1 MTEFIFFLIGT
12 MLGGLC
18 GVIFMCLFQIN
29 NIRKYSNHREEYDN
43 EKKKYS
49 EDNQI

>member
-12 MLGGLC
+12 IIGSLC
-18 GVIFMCLFQIN
+18 GVVSMCLFQIN